1 MTNPK
6 NDPTPKTESIDQ
18 TKRGATQ
25 HETGKPNSPGAEGQS
40 QKVNE
45 AERQGR

>member
-6 NDPTPKTESIDQ
+6 NDPTPKTESINPG
-18 TKRGATQ
+18 KRGETQ
-25 HETGKPNSPGAEGQS
+25 HETGKPNSPDAAGRS

-45 AERQGR
+45 AER